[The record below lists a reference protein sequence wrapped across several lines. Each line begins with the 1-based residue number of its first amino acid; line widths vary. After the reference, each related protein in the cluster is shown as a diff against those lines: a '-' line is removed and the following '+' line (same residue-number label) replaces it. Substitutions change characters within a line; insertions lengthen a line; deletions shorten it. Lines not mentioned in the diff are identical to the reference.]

1 MYVDGFGA
9 KLVNVHEF
17 TVKDIGQLLAIR
29 KLFAELCTKQF
40 RYKFYTVKEDDVVVI
55 KVKT

>member
-9 KLVNVHEF
+9 KLEYMHGF

-40 RYKFYTVKEDDVVVI
+40 RYEFYTVREDDVVVI